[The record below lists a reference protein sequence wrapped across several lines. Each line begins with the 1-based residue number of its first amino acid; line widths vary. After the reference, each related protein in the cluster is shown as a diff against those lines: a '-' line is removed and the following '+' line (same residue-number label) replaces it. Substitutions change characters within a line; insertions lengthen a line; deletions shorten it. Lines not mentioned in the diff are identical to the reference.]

1 MRHAHAQPYE
11 EQRAHG
17 DELHEEVAAV
27 WQRSSQ
33 DVGQLCWALDN
44 LVHLLEEGAAD
55 QALHTGTT
63 QHEIIIS
70 MKTRFVVHVV
80 VRHFMLTQ

>member
-1 MRHAHAQPYE
+1 MRNTHAQPYE

-27 WQRSSQ
+27 RQRSAQ
-33 DVGQLCWALDN
+33 DVGQLCWALDD

-55 QALHTGTT
+55 QALHTRQKQNTKKYSAPKP
-63 QHEIIIS
+63 ILLP
-70 MKTRFVVHVV
+70 M
-80 VRHFMLTQ
+80 RHCRTSC